1 MKILIIDIDITLKG
15 GVARVVSN
23 LANSLSKTHKVDIL
37 SIYKKNE
44 LFFEVDKKTN
54 IYFLNNKEQTYISK
68 DIYRKYKSNVFLYLL
83 FKLKFQYKY
92 FYERM
97 QIYFQ
102 NKKIK
107 QFYSKYDVI
116 INNNY
121 FLFNQKNFK
130 KNKTI
135 QIMHGNFIY
144 YSKDL
149 LKKLKYF
156 ETLVILSNKQINEW
170 KKYHKNIQVIPNFI
184 PFISEKTSNYKQKNI
199 LSIGRMT
206 SNDEKGFLRLI
217 EIWNL
222 IQKNKKYKDW
232 TLTIVGEGELK
243 NTIEEKI
250 KENKLENIILKPF
263 TKEIEK
269 EYLNAS
275 IYVMTS
281 KWEGFPM
288 VLLEASSYALP
299 VIAFDINTGPSELI
313 ENEKSGFLIEDGNL
327 KSFADKLEILMDDE
341 NLRKTMG
348 LNAKKKVKKEF
359 SKEIIMGKWLKLFK
373 NIYN

>member
-1 MKILIIDIDITLKG
+1 MDIDITLKG

-23 LANSLSKTHKVDIL
+23 LANALSKTHQVDIL
-37 SIYKKNE
+37 SVYKKNE
-44 LFFEVDKKTN
+44 LFFEVDKEIN
-54 IYFLNNKEQTYISK
+54 VYFLNDKEQKYTSK
-68 DIYRKYKSNVFLYLL
+68 DIYRKYKYNVLLYLL
-83 FKLKFQYKY
+83 FKLKFKYKY

-107 QFYSKYDVI
+107 QFSLKYDVI

-121 FLFNQKNFK
+121 FLFNQKNFEK
-130 KNKTI
+130 VKTI

-149 LKKLKYF
+149 LKNLKYF
-156 ETLVILSNKQINEW
+156 NTLVILSNKQINEW

-184 PFISEKTSNYKQKNI
+184 PSILEKSNDYKQKNV
-199 LSIGRMT
+199 LSIGRFEL
-206 SNDEKGFLRLI
+206 NDEKGFLRLI

-222 IQKNKKYKDW
+222 VQKNKKYQDW
-232 TLTIVGEGELK
+232 TLTIVGEGDLK

-250 KENKLENIILKPF
+250 KENNLENSIILKAF
-263 TKEIEK
+263 TKDIEK

-275 IYVMTS
+275 TYVMCS
-281 KWEGFPM
+281 HYEGFPM

-299 VIAFDINTGPSELI
+299 IISFDINTGPSELI
-313 ENEKSGFLIEDGNL
+313 ENEKSGFLINDGNL
-327 KSFADKLEILMDDE
+327 KEFAKKLCILMDDE
-341 NLRKTMG
+341 SLRKTMG
-348 LNAKKKVKKEF
+348 GGAKDIVKVKF
-359 SKEIIMGKWLKLFK
+359 SKEVIVKKWEKLIAK
-373 NIYN
+373 T

>member
-54 IYFLNNKEQTYISK
+54 IYFLNDKEQTYISK
-68 DIYRKYKSNVFLYLL
+68 DMYRKYKSNVFLYLL
-83 FKLKFQYKY
+83 FKLKFKYKY

-107 QFYSKYDVI
+107 QFALKYDLI

-121 FLFNQKNFK
+121 FLFNQKIFK

-144 YSKDL
+144 YLKDL

-156 ETLVILSNKQINEW
+156 DTLVILSNKQINEW
-170 KKYHKNIQVIPNFI
+170 KKHHKNIQVIPNFI
-184 PFISEKTSNYKQKNI
+184 PFISEKTSDYKQKNI

-217 EIWNL
+217 EIWNS

-250 KENKLENIILKPF
+250 KENNLENSIILKSF

-275 IYVMTS
+275 IYVMAS
-281 KWEGFPM
+281 RWEGFPM

-299 VIAFDINTGPSELI
+299 IIAFDINTGPSELI
-313 ENEKSGFLIEDGNL
+313 KNEKSGFLIEDGNL

-348 LNAKKKVKKEF
+348 GGAKNIVKTKF
-359 SKEIIMGKWLKLFK
+359 SKEVIMGKWEELLK
-373 NIYN
+373 NM

>member
-1 MKILIIDIDITLKG
+1 
-15 GVARVVSN
+15 
-23 LANSLSKTHKVDIL
+23 
-37 SIYKKNE
+37 
-44 LFFEVDKKTN
+44 
-54 IYFLNNKEQTYISK
+54 
-68 DIYRKYKSNVFLYLL
+68 
-83 FKLKFQYKY
+83 
-92 FYERM
+92 M

-107 QFYSKYDVI
+107 QFSLKYDVI

-121 FLFNQKNFK
+121 FLFDPKNFEK
-130 KNKTI
+130 TKTI

-149 LKKLKYF
+149 LKELQYF
-156 ETLVILSNKQINEW
+156 DTLVILSNKQINEW
-170 KKYHKNIQVIPNFI
+170 RKYHKNIQVMPNFI
-184 PFISEKTSNYKQKNI
+184 PFISEKTSNHKQKNI

-232 TLTIVGEGELK
+232 TLTIVGEGDLK

-250 KENKLENIILKPF
+250 KENNLENSIILKSF

-275 IYVMTS
+275 IYVMAS
-281 KWEGFPM
+281 RWEGFPM

-299 VIAFDINTGPSELI
+299 IIAFDINTGPSELI
-313 ENEKSGFLIEDGNL
+313 ENEKSGFFNRRWEF
-327 KSFADKLEILMDDE
+327 KKLC
-341 NLRKTMG
+341 
-348 LNAKKKVKKEF
+348 
-359 SKEIIMGKWLKLFK
+359 
-373 NIYN
+373 

>member
-1 MKILIIDIDITLKG
+1 MKILIMDIDITLKG

-23 LANSLSKTHKVDIL
+23 LANALSNTHQVDIL
-37 SIYKKNE
+37 SVYKKNE
-44 LFFEVDKKTN
+44 LFFEIDKEIN
-54 IYFLNNKEQTYISK
+54 IYFLNDKEQKYTSK
-68 DIYRKYKSNVFLYLL
+68 DIYRKYKYNVLLYLL
-83 FKLKFQYKY
+83 FKLKFKYKY

-107 QFYSKYDVI
+107 QFSLKYDVV

-121 FLFNQKNFK
+121 FLFNQKNFEK
-130 KNKTI
+130 VKTI

-149 LKKLKYF
+149 LKNLKYF
-156 ETLVILSNKQINEW
+156 NTLVILSNKQINEW

-184 PFISEKTSNYKQKNI
+184 PSILKKSNDYKQKNV
-199 LSIGRMT
+199 LSIGRFEL
-206 SNDEKGFLRLI
+206 NDEKGFLRLI

-222 IQKNKKYKDW
+222 VQKNKKYQGW
-232 TLTIVGEGELK
+232 TLTIVGEGDLK

-250 KENKLENIILKPF
+250 KENNLENSIILKPF

-275 IYVMTS
+275 VYVMCS
-281 KWEGFPM
+281 HYEGFPM
-288 VLLEASSYALP
+288 VLIEASSYALP
-299 VIAFDINTGPSELI
+299 IISFDINTGPSELI
-313 ENEKSGFLIEDGNL
+313 ENEKSGFLINDGNL
-327 KSFADKLEILMDDE
+327 KEFAKKLCILMDDE
-341 NLRKTMG
+341 SLRKTMG
-348 LNAKKKVKKEF
+348 GGAKDIVKVKF
-359 SKEIIMGKWLKLFK
+359 SKEVIIKKWAKLLK
-373 NIYN
+373 NI